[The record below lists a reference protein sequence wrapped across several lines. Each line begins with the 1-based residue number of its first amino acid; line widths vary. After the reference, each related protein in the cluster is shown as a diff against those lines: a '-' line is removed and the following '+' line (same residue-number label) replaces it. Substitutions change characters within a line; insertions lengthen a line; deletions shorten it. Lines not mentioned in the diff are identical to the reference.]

1 MVYIGGYLI
10 VYLAAMLF
18 IVFRKDIRRMKWLQR
33 VALLTIP
40 LGYLA
45 GMAGWIVAECGRQPW
60 AIQDLLPTWVSI
72 SQLSTASVQTTFF
85 IFLAMF
91 TVMLAAG
98 ICIMVR
104 EIKRGPESTNP

>member
-1 MVYIGGYLI
+1 
-10 VYLAAMLF
+10 
-18 IVFRKDIRRMKWLQR
+18 
-33 VALLTIP
+33 
-40 LGYLA
+40 
-45 GMAGWIVAECGRQPW
+45 
-60 AIQDLLPTWVSI
+60 
-72 SQLSTASVQTTFF
+72 VQTTFF